1 MQNQPGR
8 YQDTDTIPQHNPP
21 IPTYPDPRNETR
33 VTPKIT
39 LPQIVMAP
47 ESSGENVKGTSADL
61 VQLLSQESANALV
74 CEEKQPLA
82 WRCEFD
88 INLTESLEVVNPA
101 T

>member
-1 MQNQPGR
+1 MQINLA
-8 YQDTDTIPQHNPP
+8 DIKTP
-21 IPTYPDPRNETR
+21 IPYLNIILQFPRILIPGMNR

-88 INLTESLEVVNPA
+88 INLAESLEVVNPA